1 MLDDVPTRLIIAYG
15 LIALMGLAVMAW
27 IGWRAY
33 HTQQRRD
40 VRARSR
46 QAEYHRRR
54 DEASADR

>member
-15 LIALMGLAVMAW
+15 LIALMGLAIVAW
-27 IGWRAY
+27 FAWRAY

-40 VRARSR
+40 ARARIR

-54 DEASADR
+54 DESAADR